1 MYHHHCTTSDTSTTT
16 CTATATVPTT
26 TTTVQHSLINTA
38 IFTSALTTEVYL
50 HRESNRLNV
59 PKFTI
64 VANLKWSFFAG
75 SLFHAHLRCW
85 EAKLVSDAQ
94 GAHKA
99 FQVLEKASM
108 SLKQVDDK
116 STESF
121 KLTQGLYS
129 YFEGEIYYQNKDY
142 QKAIECLESSL
153 DLMEGSLKLDTDL
166 ARCYNALGNCYHGL
180 GRPEKAL
187 EFYNKALK
195 MREELSSSD
204 FHFDMP
210 VYKNQI
216 GIVHEDKGEY
226 DEAVKCYKD
235 ALELLEELKCLGYE
249 DEALFRRNLANVYIQ
264 QEKYKEAEE
273 EAKKA
278 FKIRLEILG
287 NHPDTVRSI
296 FQLGVIQ
303 ANLETY
309 DKALDFFLKAWKME
323 KLLGAGNQSAV
334 WRKIIKGVFDMHK
347 FLNKKGAEKEKEE
360 FRQDALAFCERF
372 WKEEKASPQFNFTPY
387 NKEIIDAILYLLEKR
402 TSMFGLTD
410 KKEKALIDKYE
421 REALRFYDGMQEIT
435 EKSFNNE
442 FDGATDN
449 KVLNELLRERT
460 AFLDKIIEF
469 CSRHDEHEKLRKHK
483 QGKVTLFKKV
493 LVRSDFVGEKTQV
506 KLTLKKAVEDLYRD
520 FGEKG
525 SIKGFRE
532 NLLTSWQRQWEEG
545 KGTEESGEKLV
556 ARWRLIK
563 GILQL
568 CKELGMKDLRTRYQ
582 KEEMSFS
589 ELHYHEMKPMKLFL
603 NKMKELASS
612 IGDREREKV
621 YHPPLQ
627 VKFFG
632 MISSYGVDFQ

>member
-16 CTATATVPTT
+16 
-26 TTTVQHSLINTA
+26 INTA

-50 HRESNRLNV
+50 QRESNRLNV
-59 PKFTI
+59 PKLTI
-64 VANLKWSFFAG
+64 VANFNWSFFAG
-75 SLFHAHLRCW
+75 SLFHAHLRCR
-85 EAKLVSDAQ
+85 EAKLVSGSQ
-94 GAHKA
+94 GAQKA

-129 YFEGEIYYQNKDY
+129 YFEGEIYYQSKDY
-142 QKAIECLESSL
+142 QKAIKCLESSL
-153 DLMEGSLKLDTDL
+153 NLMEGPSKLDTDL
-166 ARCYNALGNCYHGL
+166 ARCYNALGNCYYGL

-195 MREELSSSD
+195 MREELSGSD
-204 FHFDMP
+204 YHYDMP

-216 GIVHEDKGEY
+216 GTVHEDKGEY
-226 DEAVKCYKD
+226 EEAVKCYKD

-249 DEALFRRNLANVYIQ
+249 DEALFRRNLANVYVR

-278 FKIRLEILG
+278 FKIRLKILG

-334 WRKIIKGVFDMHK
+334 WRRIIKGVFDMHK
-347 FLNKKGAEKEKEE
+347 FLKKKGAEKEKEE

-421 REALRFYDGMQEIT
+421 REALWFYDGMQGIT
-435 EKSFNNE
+435 EESFNNE

-449 KVLNELLRERT
+449 KLLNELLRERT
-460 AFLDKIIEF
+460 AFLDKLIEF
-469 CSRHDEHEKLRKHK
+469 CSRHDKHEKLRKRK
-483 QGKVTLFKKV
+483 QEKMALFKKV
-493 LVRSDFVGEKTQV
+493 LVRSDFVGEKTQE
-506 KLTLKKAVEDLYRD
+506 KSTLRKVVETLYED

-532 NLLTSWQRQWEEG
+532 NLLTTWQRQWEEG
-545 KGTEESGEKLV
+545 KGKEESREKLL
-556 ARWRLIK
+556 ARWRIINA
-563 GILQL
+563 ILKL
-568 CKELGMKDLRTRYQ
+568 CEEFERKDLRKRYG
-582 KEEMSFS
+582 KEALSFGDRLLQIRRS
-589 ELHYHEMKPMKLFL
+589 EMKNVEIKKLL
-603 NKMKELASS
+603 NEMKEVATS
-612 IGDREREKV
+612 IGDRKRKNA
-621 YHPPLQ
+621 YRDALQ
-627 VKFFG
+627 VRMFSNATS
-632 MISSYGVDFQ
+632 ISVF

>member
-1 MYHHHCTTSDTSTTT
+1 
-16 CTATATVPTT
+16 
-26 TTTVQHSLINTA
+26 
-38 IFTSALTTEVYL
+38 
-50 HRESNRLNV
+50 
-59 PKFTI
+59 
-64 VANLKWSFFAG
+64 
-75 SLFHAHLRCW
+75 
-85 EAKLVSDAQ
+85 
-94 GAHKA
+94 
-99 FQVLEKASM
+99 M
-108 SLKQVDDK
+108 SLRQVDDK

-121 KLTQGLYS
+121 KLTQGLYL
-129 YFEGEIYYQNKDY
+129 YFEGEIYYQNRDY
-142 QKAIECLESSL
+142 HKAIECLESSL
-153 DLMEGSLKLDTDL
+153 DLMEGPLKLDTNL
-166 ARCYNALGNCYHGL
+166 ARCYNALGNCYYGL

-195 MREELSSSD
+195 MREELSGSD
-204 FHFDMP
+204 YHYDMP

-216 GIVHEDKGEY
+216 GTVHEDKGEY
-226 DEAVKCYKD
+226 EEAVKCYKD

-249 DEALFRRNLANVYIQ
+249 DEALFRRNLANVYVR

-273 EAKKA
+273 EAEKA
-278 FKIRLEILG
+278 FKIRHKILG

-334 WRKIIKGVFDMHK
+334 WRRIIKGVFDMHK
-347 FLNKKGAEKEKEE
+347 FLKKKGAEKEKEE
-360 FRQDALAFCERF
+360 FRQDALAFCEDF
-372 WKEEKASPQFNFTPY
+372 WKKEKEKAYPQFNFTPY
-387 NKEIIDAILYLLEKR
+387 NKEIIDGILYLLEKR
-402 TSMFGLTD
+402 TSKFGLID

-421 REALRFYDGMQEIT
+421 REALWFYDGMQEIT

-442 FDGATDN
+442 FDRATDN
-449 KVLNELLRERT
+449 KLLNELLRERT

-493 LVRSDFVGEKTQV
+493 LVRSDFVGEKTQE

-532 NLLTSWQRQWEEG
+532 NLLTTWQRQWEEG

-589 ELHYHEMKPMKLFL
+589 ELHYHEMKPMRKLFL
-603 NKMKELASS
+603 NKIKDLASS
-612 IGDREREKV
+612 VGDREREKV

-632 MISSYGVDFQ
+632 MISSYVVDFQ

>member
-1 MYHHHCTTSDTSTTT
+1 M
-16 CTATATVPTT
+16 
-26 TTTVQHSLINTA
+26 
-38 IFTSALTTEVYL
+38 
-50 HRESNRLNV
+50 

-64 VANLKWSFFAG
+64 VANFKWSFFAG
-75 SLFHAHLRCW
+75 SLFHAHLRCR
-85 EAKLVSDAQ
+85 EAKLVSGSQ
-94 GAHKA
+94 GAQKA

-121 KLTQGLYS
+121 KLTQGFYL

-142 QKAIECLESSL
+142 QKAIKCLESSL
-153 DLMEGSLKLDTDL
+153 DLMEGPSKLDTDL
-166 ARCYNALGNCYHGL
+166 ARCYNALGNCYYGL

-195 MREELSSSD
+195 MREELSGSD
-204 FHFDMP
+204 YHYDMP

-216 GIVHEDKGEY
+216 GTVHEDKGEY
-226 DEAVKCYKD
+226 EEAVKCYKD

-249 DEALFRRNLANVYIQ
+249 DEALFRRNLANVYVR

-278 FKIRLEILG
+278 FKIRLKILG

-303 ANLETY
+303 ANLKAY
-309 DKALDFFLKAWKME
+309 GKALDFFLEAWEME
-323 KLLGAGNQSAV
+323 KLLAAGNQSAV
-334 WRKIIKGVFDMHK
+334 WRRIIKGVFDMHK
-347 FLNKKGAEKEKEE
+347 FLKKKGSEKEKEE

-421 REALRFYDGMQEIT
+421 REALWFYDGMQGIT
-435 EKSFNNE
+435 EESFNNE

-449 KVLNELLRERT
+449 KLLNELLRERT
-460 AFLDKIIEF
+460 AFLDKLIEF
-469 CSRHDEHEKLRKHK
+469 CSRHDKHEKLRNHK
-483 QGKVTLFKKV
+483 QGKMALFKKV
-493 LVRSDFVGEKTQV
+493 LVRPDFVGEKTQE
-506 KLTLKKAVEDLYRD
+506 KSTLRKVVEALYED

-532 NLLTSWQRQWEEG
+532 NLLTTWQRQWEEG
-545 KGTEESGEKLV
+545 KGKEESREKLL
-556 ARWRLIK
+556 ARWRIIN
-563 GILQL
+563 GILKL
-568 CKELGMKDLRTRYQ
+568 CEDLEMKDLRKRYG
-582 KEEMSFS
+582 KEALSFGDGLLES
-589 ELHYHEMKPMKLFL
+589 RRSEMKNVEINRLL
-603 NKMKELASS
+603 NELKEVALS
-612 IGDREREKV
+612 IGDRKRKNT
-621 YHPPLQ
+621 YRDALQ
-627 VKFFG
+627 VRMFSNATS
-632 MISSYGVDFQ
+632 ISVFSMNLHLLPIQCFDLRMYKVLLHFCLE

>member
-1 MYHHHCTTSDTSTTT
+1 MS
-16 CTATATVPTT
+16 
-26 TTTVQHSLINTA
+26 
-38 IFTSALTTEVYL
+38 
-50 HRESNRLNV
+50 
-59 PKFTI
+59 KFTI
-64 VANLKWSFFAG
+64 VANFKWSFFAG
-75 SLFHAHLRCW
+75 SLFHAHLRCR
-85 EAKLVSDAQ
+85 EAKLVSGSQ

-99 FQVLEKASM
+99 FQVLEKAST

-121 KLTQGLYS
+121 KLTQGLYL

-142 QKAIECLESSL
+142 QKAIKCLESSL
-153 DLMEGSLKLDTDL
+153 DLMEGPSKLDTDL
-166 ARCYNALGNCYHGL
+166 ARCYNALGNCYYGL
-180 GRPEKAL
+180 GRPEKSL

-195 MREELSSSD
+195 MREELSSSN
-204 FHFDMP
+204 FHYDMP

-249 DEALFRRNLANVYIQ
+249 DEALFRRNLANVYVR

-278 FKIRLEILG
+278 FKIRLKILG

-303 ANLETY
+303 ANLKAY
-309 DKALDFFLKAWKME
+309 GKALDFFLEAWEME

-334 WRKIIKGVFDMHK
+334 WRRIIKGVFDMHK
-347 FLNKKGAEKEKEE
+347 FLKKKGAEKEKEE

-402 TSMFGLTD
+402 TSKFGFTD

-421 REALRFYDGMQEIT
+421 REALWFYDGMQGIT
-435 EKSFNNE
+435 EESFNNE

-449 KVLNELLRERT
+449 KLLNELLRERT
-460 AFLDKIIEF
+460 AFLDKSIEF
-469 CSRHDEHEKLRKHK
+469 CSRQDKHEKLRKHK
-483 QGKVTLFKKV
+483 QGKMALFKKV
-493 LVRSDFVGEKTQV
+493 LVRSDFVGEKTQE
-506 KLTLKKAVEDLYRD
+506 KSTLRKVVEDLYED

-532 NLLTSWQRQWEEG
+532 NLLTTWQRQWEEG
-545 KGTEESGEKLV
+545 KGKEESREKLL
-556 ARWRLIK
+556 ARWRIIN
-563 GILQL
+563 GILKL
-568 CKELGMKDLRTRYQ
+568 CKELEMEDLRKRYG
-582 KEEMSFS
+582 KEALSFGDGLLES
-589 ELHYHEMKPMKLFL
+589 RRSEMKNVEINRLL
-603 NKMKELASS
+603 NELKEVALS
-612 IGDREREKV
+612 IGDRKRKNT
-621 YHPPLQ
+621 YRDALQ
-627 VKFFG
+627 VRMFSNATS
-632 MISSYGVDFQ
+632 ISVF

>member
-1 MYHHHCTTSDTSTTT
+1 MY
-16 CTATATVPTT
+16 
-26 TTTVQHSLINTA
+26 
-38 IFTSALTTEVYL
+38 
-50 HRESNRLNV
+50 
-59 PKFTI
+59 
-64 VANLKWSFFAG
+64 
-75 SLFHAHLRCW
+75 
-85 EAKLVSDAQ
+85 
-94 GAHKA
+94 
-99 FQVLEKASM
+99 FQ
-108 SLKQVDDK
+108 
-116 STESF
+116 
-121 KLTQGLYS
+121 
-129 YFEGEIYYQNKDY
+129 GEIYYQNRDY
-142 QKAIECLESSL
+142 LKAIKCLESSL
-153 DLMEGSLKLDTDL
+153 DLMEGPLKLDTNL
-166 ARCYNALGNCYHGL
+166 ARCYNALGNCYYGL

-195 MREELSSSD
+195 MREELSGSD
-204 FHFDMP
+204 YHYDMP

-216 GIVHEDKGEY
+216 GTVHEDKGEY

-249 DEALFRRNLANVYIQ
+249 DEGLFRRNLANVYVRL
-264 QEKYKEAEE
+264 EKYKEAEE
-273 EAKKA
+273 EAEKA
-278 FKIRLEILG
+278 FKIRHKILG

-309 DKALDFFLKAWKME
+309 DKALDFFLKAWEME

-347 FLNKKGAEKEKEE
+347 FLKKKGAEKEKEE

-421 REALRFYDGMQEIT
+421 REALWFYDGMQRIT
-435 EKSFNNE
+435 EESFNNE

-449 KVLNELLRERT
+449 KVLNKLLRERT
-460 AFLDKIIEF
+460 AFLDKLIEF
-469 CSRHDEHEKLRKHK
+469 CRRHDKHEKLCKHK

-493 LVRSDFVGEKTQV
+493 LVRSDFVGEETQE
-506 KLTLKKAVEDLYRD
+506 KLTLKKAVEDLYRN

-532 NLLTSWQRQWEEG
+532 NLLTTWQRQWEEG
-545 KGTEESGEKLV
+545 KGTEKSEEKLV

-589 ELHYHEMKPMKLFL
+589 ELHYHETKPMRKLFL
-603 NKMKELASS
+603 NKMKDLASS
-612 IGDREREKV
+612 IGDREREQV
-621 YHPPLQ
+621 CHPPIQ
-627 VKFFG
+627 VKFLG
-632 MISSYGVDFQ
+632 MISSYVVDFQ

>member
-1 MYHHHCTTSDTSTTT
+1 MS
-16 CTATATVPTT
+16 
-26 TTTVQHSLINTA
+26 
-38 IFTSALTTEVYL
+38 
-50 HRESNRLNV
+50 
-59 PKFTI
+59 KFTI
-64 VANLKWSFFAG
+64 VANFKWSFFAG
-75 SLFHAHLRCW
+75 SLFHAHLRCR
-85 EAKLVSDAQ
+85 EAKLVLGSQ

-121 KLTQGLYS
+121 KLTQGLYL

-142 QKAIECLESSL
+142 QKAIKCLESSL
-153 DLMEGSLKLDTDL
+153 DLMEGPSKLDTDL
-166 ARCYNALGNCYHGL
+166 ARCYNALGNCYYGL
-180 GRPEKAL
+180 GRPEKSL

-195 MREELSSSD
+195 MREELSSSN
-204 FHFDMP
+204 FHYDMP

-249 DEALFRRNLANVYIQ
+249 DEALFRRNLANVYVR

-278 FKIRLEILG
+278 FKIRLKILG

-303 ANLETY
+303 ANLKAY
-309 DKALDFFLKAWKME
+309 GKALDFFLEAWEME

-334 WRKIIKGVFDMHK
+334 WRRIIKGVFDMHK
-347 FLNKKGAEKEKEE
+347 FLKKKGAEKEKEE

-421 REALRFYDGMQEIT
+421 REALWFYDGMQGIT

-460 AFLDKIIEF
+460 AFLDKLIEF
-469 CSRHDEHEKLRKHK
+469 CSRHDKHEKLRKHK
-483 QGKVTLFKKV
+483 QGKMALFKKV
-493 LVRSDFVGEKTQV
+493 LVRSDFVGEKTQE
-506 KLTLKKAVEDLYRD
+506 KSTLRKVVEDLYED

-532 NLLTSWQRQWEEG
+532 NLLTTWQRQWEEG
-545 KGTEESGEKLV
+545 KGKEESREKLL
-556 ARWRLIK
+556 ARWRIINGLLK
-563 GILQL
+563 L
-568 CKELGMKDLRTRYQ
+568 CQELEMKDLRNRYG
-582 KEEMSFS
+582 KEALSFGDGLLES
-589 ELHYHEMKPMKLFL
+589 RRSEMKNVEINRLL
-603 NKMKELASS
+603 NELKEVALS
-612 IGDREREKV
+612 IGDRKRKNT
-621 YHPPLQ
+621 YRDALQ
-627 VKFFG
+627 VRMFSNATS
-632 MISSYGVDFQ
+632 ISVF